1 MLYIGVDL
9 GGTGIK
15 AGVVN
20 ERGEILSKGSTPTMK
35 ERPYQA
41 IIRDIAA
48 LGAAPGWNYSWSGG
62 TAEKPSV
69 MLWSKGTE
77 RLRAT
82 CTWGT
87 TGGATDNL
95 TMAVF
100 AYSADGTTYDTIG
113 TQTVA
118 YDASGNVTS
127 TTWS

>member
-1 MLYIGVDL
+1 MPYTQFDP
-9 GGTGIK
+9 
-15 AGVVN
+15 A
-20 ERGEILSKGSTPTMK
+20 TPNPATQNITQFATSV
-35 ERPYQA
+35 RTNLA
-41 IIRDIAA
+41 AIRDIAA

-62 TAEKPSV
+62 TADNPTT

-95 TMAVF
+95 TVAVF
-100 AYSADGTTYDTIG
+100 AYNIDGTAPNTIG
-113 TQTVA
+113 TLTIE
-118 YDASGNVTS
+118 YDANGNVTS

>member
-1 MLYIGVDL
+1 MAYTQFDPA
-9 GGTGIK
+9 K
-15 AGVVN
+15 PDA
-20 ERGEILSKGSTPTMK
+20 STQNITQFATSV
-35 ERPYQA
+35 RTNLA
-41 IIRDIAA
+41 AIRDIAA

-95 TMAVF
+95 TVAVF

-118 YDASGNVTS
+118 YAASGNVTS

>member
-1 MLYIGVDL
+1 M
-9 GGTGIK
+9 
-15 AGVVN
+15 
-20 ERGEILSKGSTPTMK
+20 
-35 ERPYQA
+35 PYTQFDPA
-41 IIRDIAA
+41 KPDAATQNITAFAASVRTNLAAIRDIAA

-62 TAEKPSV
+62 TADNPTT

-95 TMAVF
+95 TVAVF

-113 TQTVA
+113 TQAIA

-127 TTWS
+127 TTWA

>member
-48 LGAAPGWNYSWSGG
+48 L
-62 TAEKPSV
+62 
-69 MLWSKGTE
+69 
-77 RLRAT
+77 
-82 CTWGT
+82 
-87 TGGATDNL
+87 
-95 TMAVF
+95 
-100 AYSADGTTYDTIG
+100 
-113 TQTVA
+113 
-118 YDASGNVTS
+118 
-127 TTWS
+127 

>member
-1 MLYIGVDL
+1 MPYTQFDP
-9 GGTGIK
+9 
-15 AGVVN
+15 A
-20 ERGEILSKGSTPTMK
+20 TPDAATQNITAFAASV
-35 ERPYQA
+35 RTNLA
-41 IIRDIAA
+41 AIRDIAA

-62 TAEKPSV
+62 TAEKPTT
-69 MLWSKGTE
+69 MLWSKGVE

-95 TMAVF
+95 ITAVF
-100 AYSADGTTYDTIG
+100 AYSSNSGGAYDTIG
-113 TQTVA
+113 TQAVA

>member
-1 MLYIGVDL
+1 MAYTQFDPA
-9 GGTGIK
+9 K
-15 AGVVN
+15 PDA
-20 ERGEILSKGSTPTMK
+20 STQNITQFATSV
-35 ERPYQA
+35 RTNLA
-41 IIRDIAA
+41 AIRDIAT

-62 TAEKPSV
+62 TAAKPSV

-95 TMAVF
+95 TVAVF

-113 TQTVA
+113 TQTIA
-118 YDASGNVTS
+118 FDASGNVTS

>member
-1 MLYIGVDL
+1 MPYTQFDPAKPDA
-9 GGTGIK
+9 GTQNITQF
-15 AGVVN
+15 ATSVRAN
-20 ERGEILSKGSTPTMK
+20 L
-35 ERPYQA
+35 A
-41 IIRDIAA
+41 AIRDIAA

-95 TMAVF
+95 TVAVF
-100 AYSADGTTYDTIG
+100 AYSANSGSTYDTIG
-113 TQTVA
+113 TQTIA
-118 YDASGNVTS
+118 FDASGSVTS

>member
-1 MLYIGVDL
+1 MAYTQFDPAKPDA
-9 GGTGIK
+9 GTQNITQF
-15 AGVVN
+15 ATSVRTN
-20 ERGEILSKGSTPTMK
+20 L
-35 ERPYQA
+35 A
-41 IIRDIAA
+41 AIRDIAA

-95 TMAVF
+95 TVAVF
-100 AYSADGTTYDTIG
+100 AYSADGTPVTDTFSPMR
-113 TQTVA
+113 TA
-118 YDASGNVTS
+118 
-127 TTWS
+127 

>member
-1 MLYIGVDL
+1 MAYTQFDPAKPDA
-9 GGTGIK
+9 GTQNITQF
-15 AGVVN
+15 ATSVRTN
-20 ERGEILSKGSTPTMK
+20 L
-35 ERPYQA
+35 A
-41 IIRDIAA
+41 AIRDIAA

-62 TAEKPSV
+62 SAEKPSV

-95 TMAVF
+95 TVTVF

-118 YDASGNVTS
+118 FDASGNVTS
-127 TTWS
+127 TTWG

>member
-1 MLYIGVDL
+1 MSYAQFDPASPDAATQNITQFAASVRTNL
-9 GGTGIK
+9 
-15 AGVVN
+15 A
-20 ERGEILSKGSTPTMK
+20 
-35 ERPYQA
+35 A
-41 IIRDIAA
+41 IRDIAA

-62 TAEKPSV
+62 TAEKPTT

-87 TGGATDNL
+87 TGGAADNL
-95 TMAVF
+95 TVAVF

-113 TQTVA
+113 TQTIA
-118 YDASGNVTS
+118 YDTAANVTS